1 MDAAHFLLDHIGGYL
16 DLLVFTDAALSPEV
30 QACVASWQA
39 RGHRVRLVALTSCH
53 GPAQVP
59 GADLTLCDRWGRV
72 RQRYGV
78 QADGA
83 AYLLRPDQHV
93 CARWLRLDGPR
104 LDQALQQALSA
115 SPLLFDGDPA

>member
-1 MDAAHFLLDHIGGYL
+1 V
-16 DLLVFTDAALSPEV
+16 LVFTDAAIDPAV
-30 QACVASWQA
+30 QVCVASWQA
-39 RGHRVRLVALTSCH
+39 RAHRVRLVALTSCH

-59 GADLTLCDRWGRV
+59 GADLTLCDRWGRA

-93 CARWLRLDGPR
+93 CARWLALDGQS
-104 LDQALQQALSA
+104 LDHALQQALSA
-115 SPLLFDGDPA
+115 SPLPFDGAIA